1 MKITLDTDVI
11 TASDVSGLLALLA
24 TVSPDALQAALADM
38 TTTVGEVSQTEFAPL
53 AAEAFGAGMSPP
65 AADPNDPV
73 ALYQQMGGTLPP
85 AAPPAPASSL
95 EAGTLPAAAV
105 PPAPPPASPTS
116 ATPAPAASPAPTASS
131 PPTLDAQGVPWDAR
145 IHSTPA
151 TLTKQNVWRAKRGVS
166 DALVAQV
173 QAELLAARGP
183 VPTPPAAPSVPAAP
197 PPSVPATPAPAAA
210 PAPSAPVPAAPPPAD
225 APPAAPPAAAGPTFQ
240 DFMNWAS
247 AAQAAGK
254 ITIAQL
260 NEAAALNGLERVG
273 QLMDRPDLVPAT
285 LATAKMLAGEA

>member
-1 MKITLDTDVI
+1 MKITLDTDTL
-11 TASDVSGLLALLA
+11 TASEVSGLLALLA
-24 TVSPDALQAALADM
+24 TVSADALQAALADM
-38 TTTVGEVSQTEFAPL
+38 TDVSTTVEFAPL
-53 AAEAFGAGMSPP
+53 ASEAFGAGMSPP

-95 EAGTLPAAAV
+95 EAGTPPAAAV
-105 PPAPPPASPTS
+105 PPAPPPAS
-116 ATPAPAASPAPTASS
+116 
-131 PPTLDAQGVPWDAR
+131 PTLDAQGVPWDAR

-197 PPSVPATPAPAAA
+197 PPSVPATRAPVAA
-210 PAPSAPVPAAPPPAD
+210 PPPSAPVPAAPLPAD
-225 APPAAPPAAAGPTFQ
+225 APPAAPPAATGQTFQ